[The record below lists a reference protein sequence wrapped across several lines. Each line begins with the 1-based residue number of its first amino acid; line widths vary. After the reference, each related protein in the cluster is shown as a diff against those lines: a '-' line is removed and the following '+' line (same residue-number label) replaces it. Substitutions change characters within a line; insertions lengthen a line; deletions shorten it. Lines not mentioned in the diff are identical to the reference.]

1 MYSIGVCL
9 KDDHYKLASVDLSH
23 PDMLTITFL
32 ALLITLND
40 VSGASLSDQVHQ
52 TPPEMVVA
60 IESGPTVTLECF
72 HSINNYDQI
81 LWYKQL
87 RNDKQLVFLGYIS
100 STTAFPEAGVIMSG
114 SADQD
119 QTVELRIQNI
129 SVESSAV
136 YFCAAR
142 FHNAAY

>member
-1 MYSIGVCL
+1 MT
-9 KDDHYKLASVDLSH
+9 KTN
-23 PDMLTITFL
+23 MLTITFL
-32 ALLITLND
+32 ALIITFTV
-40 VSGASLSDQVHQ
+40 VSGVSLSDQVHQ

-60 IESGPTVTLECF
+60 IKSGATVTLNCS
-72 HSINNYDQI
+72 HSIKDYDRI
-81 LWYKQL
+81 LWYKQQ
-87 RNDKQLVFLGYIS
+87 RNDKQLKLLGNIY
-100 STTAFPEAGVIMSG
+100 STTANPEKGMDVEMSG

-119 QTVELRIQNI
+119 KTASLTIQNI

>member
-1 MYSIGVCL
+1 MKISLPCSPNLLLDPVNSSLHVYIFASFVFIFSVGV
-9 KDDHYKLASVDLSH
+9 
-23 PDMLTITFL
+23 
-32 ALLITLND
+32 
-40 VSGASLSDQVHQ
+40 SLSDQVHQ

-60 IESGPTVTLECF
+60 IKSGATVTLNCS
-72 HSINNYDQI
+72 HSIKDYDRI
-81 LWYKQL
+81 LWYKQQ
-87 RNDKQLVFLGYIS
+87 RNDKQLKLLGNIY
-100 STTAFPEAGVIMSG
+100 STTANPEKGMDVEMSG

-119 QTVELRIQNI
+119 KTASLTIQNI